1 MDKKYY
7 KDSGSLNASKSKK
20 SQNSP
25 DYWGEICID
34 IKDMT
39 NVTKTPDG
47 HYIFAIS
54 GWKKMSKAGNTYL
67 SIAIKRKSQNDVKQ
81 ASPKDDMND
90 DIPF

>member
-7 KDSGSLNASKSKK
+7 VDSGSLNASKSKK
-20 SQNSP
+20 GQNSP

-34 IKDMT
+34 TKNMA

-47 HYIFAIS
+47 HYVFQIS

-67 SIAIKRKSQNDVKQ
+67 SIAIKRKSQNDVNQ